1 MSYVAYGII
10 GVKVPDEKLFKKY
23 PVRNCNCDSA
33 YKEGKDPI
41 YCSECGKK
49 FFHIEERY
57 IKQIKEDNGEHPY
70 LFLDKYPLIRTVN
83 YQKISGSNLDYI
95 DLPQNSFIVLKMAK
109 GSGSRSETTPN
120 TCAQLPTKEMIEK
133 FKNDLGTHELWDEKQ
148 FRMWSVIVSC

>member
-70 LFLDKYPLIRTVN
+70 LFLDKYPLIRPVN
-83 YQKISGSNLDYI
+83 YQKISGSNLDYF
-95 DLPQNSFIVLKMAK
+95 DLPKKSFICLKIAK
-109 GSGSRSETTPN
+109 GFVDYEKVEYN
-120 TCAQLPTKEMIEK
+120 AQLPTKKMIEE
-133 FKNDLGTHELWDEKQ
+133 FKNDLGTQGLWDEKQ
-148 FRMWSVIVSC
+148 FRMWSVLVSY